1 MMSVSEETC
10 RQLIDALSKLPEE
23 DQKAMGLLIAN
34 YDLLRQIC
42 LSEKYTN
49 EQRAEMILKALE
61 QKDPFRMALVC
72 LERVINGN

>member
-1 MMSVSEETC
+1 MSVSEKTS
-10 RQLIDALSKLPEE
+10 RQFIDTFLQLPEE

-61 QKDPFRMALVC
+61 QKDPFRMTLVC